1 MGPCKIIPSEYPNI
15 RCCNVDVVVKSGIG
29 IDQEL
34 IDPLLAEL
42 SSVSP
47 DPVIAY
53 RGKHRWLQTFE
64 PVRLEKPSISTAR
77 LREKG
82 VYLITGG
89 LGGIGLALAE
99 HLAKTLQAR
108 LVLVGRSFFPGR
120 QEWELWL
127 SHHDAQDP
135 VSIKIQKL
143 KSIEALG
150 AEALVVS
157 ADVSNLKQMD
167 EVISQAKERF
177 GKINGV
183 IHSAGI
189 ADYAG
194 VIQRRSREMT
204 DEVLAPKVKG
214 TLVLDTLLSGTELD
228 FFLLCSSLGSILYHS
243 KFGQVAYNAA
253 NEFLDAF
260 ACHKTRKDRTF
271 AVAVNWTDWQEAGM
285 SVDAVKRWIRAHD
298 FPDDPSI
305 LQSALSPSIGIRDS
319 MLSSEGV
326 EVFERVLANEFA
338 RVVVSTQDLG
348 SMIKEDGV
356 SIGPAFLKIMDQI
369 TRSKPNHPRPQL
381 RSSFVAPRGN
391 VEQTV
396 AKIWQELIGFEDL
409 GIHDNFFELGGDSL
423 VAARVISRL
432 RDEFQLEIPIRS
444 FFDQPT
450 VADIAS
456 IIAQRQTERQGSSSE
471 FGES

>member
-1 MGPCKIIPSEYPNI
+1 
-15 RCCNVDVVVKSGIG
+15 V
-29 IDQEL
+29 
-34 IDPLLAEL
+34 
-42 SSVSP
+42 
-47 DPVIAY
+47 
-53 RGKHRWLQTFE
+53 QTFE
-64 PVRLEKPSISTAR
+64 PIRFEKPSTAR
-77 LREKG
+77 PRLKEKG

-99 HLAKTLQAR
+99 HLAKTFQAR
-108 LVLVGRSFFPGR
+108 LVLVGRSFFPAR

-150 AEALVVS
+150 AETLVVS

-167 EVISQAKERF
+167 EVITQAKERF

-214 TLVLDTLLSGTELD
+214 TLVLDTLLSGTDLD

-260 ACHKTRKDRTF
+260 ASDKTRKDGTF
-271 AVAVNWTDWQEAGM
+271 AVTINWTDWQEAGM
-285 SVDAVKRWIRAHD
+285 SVEAVKRWIKTHS
-298 FPDDPSI
+298 FPDEPSI
-305 LQSALSPSIGIRDS
+305 LQSALSPSAGIRDS

-326 EVFERVLANEFA
+326 EVFERVLANQFT
-338 RVVVSTQDLG
+338 RVAVSTQDLG
-348 SMIKEDGV
+348 TMIKED
-356 SIGPAFLKIMDQI
+356 SASMGPIFLKIAEQI
-369 TRSKPNHPRPQL
+369 TRFKPKHQRPQL
-381 RSSFVAPRGN
+381 SNCFVAPRDK
-391 VEQTV
+391 VEQSI
-396 AKIWQELIGFEDL
+396 AKIWQQLIGFEQL

-423 VAARVISRL
+423 LATRVISRL
-432 RDEFQLEIPIRS
+432 RLEFQLEIS
-444 FFDQPT
+444 LKTFFDCPT
-450 VADIAS
+450 VASIALM
-456 IIAQRQTERQGSSSE
+456 IAERQVASDEEAADILAKVERLSDEQARSLLVRDSKSS
-471 FGES
+471 